1 MNTDAKLK
9 IQELLQAY
17 CRGFESQTKAS
28 KTLHDVSSATISQ
41 VLNNKWEQL
50 ADKMWL
56 NIGKQIGFEISI
68 WNHVPTYNYKLIK
81 GLLADAKSMS
91 RVHAITGGA
100 GWGKD
105 TAARDFYCENPE
117 VYLINC
123 WDFNRRYFLTQLLR
137 KMGKNTNGSIPD
149 LVERVVAEIN
159 RTKKPLIILNEAD
172 KLSDQVL
179 YFFITIYNLCEDKCG
194 IVMLATNNLD
204 DRLTRG
210 VERQKRGYPEIFS
223 RLGSRFIKIR
233 RPSKTDI
240 TAICSANGVTDA
252 LHISEI
258 INSYD
263 GDLRRAKKLIQNK
276 SAAAKKTNT
285 ETEEA
290 ELLG

>member
-1 MNTDAKLK
+1 
-9 IQELLQAY
+9 
-17 CRGFESQTKAS
+17 
-28 KTLHDVSSATISQ
+28 
-41 VLNNKWEQL
+41 
-50 ADKMWL
+50 
-56 NIGKQIGFEISI
+56 
-68 WNHVPTYNYKLIK
+68 
-81 GLLADAKSMS
+81 
-91 RVHAITGGA
+91 
-100 GWGKD
+100 
-105 TAARDFYCENPE
+105 
-117 VYLINC
+117 
-123 WDFNRRYFLTQLLR
+123 
-137 KMGKNTNGSIPD
+137 
-149 LVERVVAEIN
+149 
-159 RTKKPLIILNEAD
+159 
-172 KLSDQVL
+172 
-179 YFFITIYNLCEDKCG
+179 
-194 IVMLATNNLD
+194 MLATNNLD